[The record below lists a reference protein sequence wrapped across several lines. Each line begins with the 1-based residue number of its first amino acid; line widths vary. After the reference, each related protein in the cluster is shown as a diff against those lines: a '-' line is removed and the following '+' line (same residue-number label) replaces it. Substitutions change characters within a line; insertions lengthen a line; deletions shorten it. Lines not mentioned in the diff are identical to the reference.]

1 MTTFTF
7 YFGLRL
13 GQKLYGMTDNLSK
26 TLQKEKMSALSG
38 KNLSELT
45 IKTIQRMR
53 NDKDFLLFF
62 EAVKKGASKIE
73 MIEEPTLP
81 RKRKRPNYSILTYIE
96 GHENGKEDYHPNS
109 PVDHFKQIY
118 FDALDNI
125 INAIKDRFD
134 QPGYQVSSDVEQ
146 LLLKAISKESY
157 GDELRR
163 ILETYSGDFD
173 SLIISSELDLLL
185 TIFEEN
191 SPCNFE
197 EIIGDLQ
204 STPQH
209 LYLICNVITIIRLVL
224 TNGSTSATAERSFSM
239 ARRMKTWLR
248 STITQ
253 KRFNSLAVLNTHKE
267 ILDELSLVEVENDFV
282 DGRSNRR
289 NEFGVFLE
297 TDLSL

>member
-13 GQKLYGMTDNLSK
+13 GQKLYGMTANLSK

-96 GHENGKEDYHPNS
+96 GHENGKEDYHPDS

-118 FDALDNI
+118 
-125 INAIKDRFD
+125 R
-134 QPGYQVSSDVEQ
+134 QY
-146 LLLKAISKESY
+146 
-157 GDELRR
+157 
-163 ILETYSGDFD
+163 
-173 SLIISSELDLLL
+173 
-185 TIFEEN
+185 
-191 SPCNFE
+191 
-197 EIIGDLQ
+197 
-204 STPQH
+204 H
-209 LYLICNVITIIRLVL
+209 
-224 TNGSTSATAERSFSM
+224 
-239 ARRMKTWLR
+239 
-248 STITQ
+248 
-253 KRFNSLAVLNTHKE
+253 
-267 ILDELSLVEVENDFV
+267 
-282 DGRSNRR
+282 
-289 NEFGVFLE
+289 
-297 TDLSL
+297 

>member
-1 MTTFTF
+1 MTTFTY

-26 TLQKEKMSALSG
+26 IFQKEKMSALSG

-53 NDKDFLLFF
+53 NNKDFLLLF
-62 EAVKKGASKIE
+62 EAVKKVASKIE

-81 RKRKRPNYSILTYIE
+81 RKRKRPKYSILIYTE

-109 PVDHFKQIY
+109 PVDHFKQVY
-118 FDALDNI
+118 FDALGNI
-125 INAIKDRFD
+125 INAIEDRFD
-134 QPGYQVSSDVEQ
+134 QPGDQIFSDVEQ

-163 ILETYSGDFD
+163 ISERYSGDFD
-173 SLIISSELDLLL
+173 SLVISSELDLLA

-191 SPCNFE
+191 PPCNFE
-197 EIIGDLQ
+197 EIVRDLQ

-209 LYLICNVITIIRLVL
+209 QHLICNVTTIILLVL
-224 TNGSTSATAERSFSM
+224 TNGSTSAIAERSFSM
-239 ARRMKTWLR
+239 ARRMKTWFR
-248 STITQ
+248 STMTQ
-253 KRFNSLAVLNTHKE
+253 KRFNSLPVLNTHKE
-267 ILDELSLVEVENDFV
+267 ILAELSLVEVGNDFA
-282 DGRSNRR
+282 DGRLNRQ
-289 NEFGVFLE
+289 NGFDVFLE
-297 TDLSL
+297 TDLSS